1 MRYPYSYT
9 YEVTS
14 LMNKKVDQAL
24 NEFKEII
31 LLKKDLTMSTSG
43 QRGEYMTR
51 TKKLMCQKNWMI
63 KNKPTII
70 AFSEFKKWAH
80 AFGRNVEPKLGI
92 GEAIKYDPN
101 ASLSK
106 KLGFEE
112 KQKTFSL
119 VAGKETVNLKIIKSE
134 EYSLKNNFTID
145 AVVVPDQIYQ
155 KALQVKSCPKDR
167 IRLINVKDL
176 KNSSKGINRSY

>member
-1 MRYPYSYT
+1 
-9 YEVTS
+9 
-14 LMNKKVDQAL
+14 
-24 NEFKEII
+24 
-31 LLKKDLTMSTSG
+31 MS
-43 QRGEYMTR
+43 
-51 TKKLMCQKNWMI
+51 KKLDD

-80 AFGRNVEPKLGI
+80 AFWKEQNQNWGSV
-92 GEAIKYDPN
+92 IKYDPN

-155 KALQVKSCPKDR
+155 KALQANPVQKGDR
-167 IRLINVKDL
+167 NPF
-176 KNSSKGINRSY
+176 NQCKGSE